1 MYKPPIEIVM
11 KEVFQK
17 MHASL
22 IRMVN
27 ALNIIAM

>member
-1 MYKPPIEIVM
+1 MYKSPIETVM

-17 MHASL
+17 MNASL

-27 ALNIIAM
+27 ALNIITM